1 MYKINCFK
9 LLSFTSVFKLKCFMT
24 SSEMGTSIIF
34 HISCFCYQMLE
45 KDERHIGVQ
54 SCSWWILMNQTH
66 HLKTG
71 GSLEIVSE
79 ATLSTNTKM
88 VHQCLCVTSSECR
101 TERLVCIN
109 AEFKFLLR
117 CRLQFPPHYRKQFIT
132 TKTSKKP
139 ETIQYLFKSIPEKAP
154 GAYPDA
160 TSTQQIESCKTRKL
174 Q

>member
-1 MYKINCFK
+1 MLSKPSFSLDTQNIKVIFDFFFFFLYKINGFNSVVYKINCFK

-79 ATLSTNTKM
+79 QPYQLILKW
-88 VHQCLCVTSSECR
+88 
-101 TERLVCIN
+101 CIN
-109 AEFKFLLR
+109 A
-117 CRLQFPPHYRKQFIT
+117 YV
-132 TKTSKKP
+132 
-139 ETIQYLFKSIPEKAP
+139 
-154 GAYPDA
+154 
-160 TSTQQIESCKTRKL
+160 
-174 Q
+174 